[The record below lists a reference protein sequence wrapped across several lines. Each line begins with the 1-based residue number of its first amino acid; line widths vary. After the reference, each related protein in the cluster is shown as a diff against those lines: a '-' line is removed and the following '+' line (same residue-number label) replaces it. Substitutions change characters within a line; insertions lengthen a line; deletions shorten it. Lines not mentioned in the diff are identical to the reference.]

1 MGGISGRASNRWGD
15 KVPKQADAEVLT
27 WRAIRDVLFPMMQE
41 MADEIEG
48 MRAELAEMRE
58 SKRKRRG

>member
-1 MGGISGRASNRWGD
+1 MGDISGRASERWGD
-15 KVPKQADAEVLT
+15 KVPKQADAEILT
-27 WRAIRDVLFPMMQE
+27 WRAIREVLFPMMKE

-48 MRAELAEMRE
+48 VRAELAAMRE